1 MELNKSIIENI
12 KARYSCRSYDA
23 KPIEKELE
31 KKLCDYIENINSQ
44 IKIKARFIY
53 ITNNAG
59 VESPLK
65 LGTYGMIAGATNFII
80 GICEKD
86 EQNHV
91 DFGYL
96 FEGIILF
103 VTDLDLQTCWLGG
116 TFKRNEFAQK
126 CNLQENEYIAI
137 VCPVGVKKQRPR
149 LFDNAV
155 RSLVGANNRK
165 PVTELFFDQDLSN
178 PLDIASV
185 GEYGTALEMVRL
197 GPSASNKQPWRIIK
211 NNDGYD
217 FYLNRTKKY
226 PMGLFDMQKNDI
238 GIAMCHFELTAKELG
253 LKGEWVK
260 TKNQN
265 KINDLEY
272 IITWAFT
279 E

>member
-1 MELNKSIIENI
+1 MELNKSVIENI
-12 KARYSCRSYDA
+12 KARYSCRSYDS
-23 KPIEKELE
+23 KPLKKELE
-31 KKLCDYIENINSQ
+31 KKLCDYIESINKG
-44 IKIKARFIY
+44 IRINARFIFV
-53 ITNNAG
+53 TNNAG
-59 VESPLK
+59 DETPVK

-80 GICEKD
+80 GICDKS
-86 EQNHV
+86 EQSHV

-96 FEGIILF
+96 FEKIILF

-116 TFKRNEFAQK
+116 TFNRNEFTQK
-126 CNLQENEYIAI
+126 CNLKENEYIAI

-165 PVTELFFDQDLSN
+165 PATELFFDQNLSN
-178 PLDIASV
+178 PLDLTSI
-185 GEYGTALEMVRL
+185 GEYETALEMIRL

-253 LKGEWVK
+253 LKGEWINIK
-260 TKNQN
+260 EKN

-272 IITWAFT
+272 LITWVTT